1 MRTLSWTAL
10 TLLCIAIVF
19 SVFWREREREGLE
32 SDPALECRD
41 PDTGL
46 KISDADITKDAKHL
60 IINRG
65 MKVKEL
71 YTENGIDLTSPKVA
85 DHLLVEVME
94 VRKRPIYEKYPA
106 CAKQLAKS
114 LKHEMNV

>member
-1 MRTLSWTAL
+1 MRTTSWIIVA
-10 TLLCIAIVF
+10 LCIVMACSLF
-19 SVFWREREREGLE
+19 SRGLFKEGI
-32 SDPALECRD
+32 DTLECRD
-41 PDTGL
+41 PDTDI

-65 MKVKEL
+65 MQVKEL
-71 YTENGIDLTSPKVA
+71 YTENGIDLTSPKVV
-85 DHLLVEVME
+85 DHILVEVME

-114 LKHEMNV
+114 LKHEMNA

>member
-1 MRTLSWTAL
+1 MKTISWIIIALGIVMACSLFSRGLSKGK
-10 TLLCIAIVF
+10 
-19 SVFWREREREGLE
+19 EGL
-32 SDPALECRD
+32 DTLECRD

-71 YTENGIDLTSPKVA
+71 YTENGLDLTSPKVV